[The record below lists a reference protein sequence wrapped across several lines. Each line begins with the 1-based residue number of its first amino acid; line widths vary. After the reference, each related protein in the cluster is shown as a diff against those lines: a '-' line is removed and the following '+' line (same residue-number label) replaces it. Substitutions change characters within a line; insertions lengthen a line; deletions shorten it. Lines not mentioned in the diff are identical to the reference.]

1 MTQKI
6 PLFGLVLA
14 GGRSKRLG
22 QDKTIIPWHGT
33 AQSAF
38 LYQLLQKWCDDVY
51 LSRRREQQAYDSSEK
66 IIFDSSASPGPY
78 GAILSAFEHRPD
90 VAWLVIASD
99 LPLLNAA
106 TLEFRVDHRDRE
118 RIATTF
124 RGPHDGLPEP
134 LVTIWEPR
142 SYEILLAH
150 AKLGFTC
157 PRKVL
162 IKTADA
168 CVLEPPDPD
177 ALANVNTPDDLKE
190 VKTIMSR
197 RENFWNG

>member
-1 MTQKI
+1 MTQNI

-38 LYQLLQKWCDDVY
+38 LYQLLQNWCEDVF
-51 LSRRREQQAYDSSEK
+51 LSKRREQQEFNSGEK
-66 IIFDSSASPGPY
+66 IIFDSAASPGPY
-78 GAILSAFEHRPD
+78 GAILSAFEHRHD
-90 VAWLVIASD
+90 VAWLVVATD
-99 LPLLNAA
+99 LPLLDAV
-106 TLEFRVDHRDRE
+106 TLAFLVDHRDRE
-118 RIATTF
+118 RMATTF
-124 RGPHDGLPEP
+124 RSPHDGLPEP

-142 SYEILLAH
+142 SYAALLEH

-168 CVLEPPDPD
+168 SVLDPPDPD
-177 ALANVNTPDDLKE
+177 ALANVNTPDDLNN
-190 VKTIMSR
+190 VKAIIGR